1 MTTVGH
7 GVPNSEGP
15 GPPLLRS
22 DDPATLVAL
31 TYRLVKDPVCTLGAL
46 ALLCPIGAVAVTAF
60 DPSAAVLDIPITSV
74 GAGAGVSLLLAQAWI
89 RWLQYRRGKHSD
101 DQR

>member
-1 MTTVGH
+1 MTIVGH
-7 GVPNSEGP
+7 DVPNSEGP
-15 GPPLLRS
+15 GPPATGS

-31 TYRLVKDPVCTLGAL
+31 VYRLVKDPVCTLGAL
-46 ALLCPIGAVAVTAF
+46 ALLCPFGAVAVTAF
-60 DPSAAVLDIPITSV
+60 DPSAAVLDVPIIPV

-89 RWLQYRRGKHSD
+89 RWLQYRSGKHPD